1 MHMRITGCL
10 VFCMLVV
17 GFSACKSTKQV
28 DDTEI
33 YKEDALYPGV
43 EADSLVAYL
52 ERTRC
57 FGICPVYSISIY
69 RSGCVVFEGNE
80 HVKPL
85 GNHFTFLNRSDLIS
99 VGQRAEELGFFS
111 LNDEYRNPYLTD
123 FPTVYVEV
131 RYKGKKKRVWH
142 YDAEPP
148 RNLVEMEDFIDN
160 LFNEQTRWVPFP
172 VQHYKD

>member
-1 MHMRITGCL
+1 MRFSSCL
-10 VFCMLVV
+10 VFCMLAI
-17 GFSACKSTKQV
+17 FFFACKSTKQTV
-28 DDTEI
+28 VPKV
-33 YKEDALYPGV
+33 YQEDSLFPGT

-80 HVKPL
+80 HVKPI
-85 GNHFTFLNRSDLIS
+85 GNYFTFLNRTELVSI
-99 VGQRAEELGFFS
+99 GAQAEQLGFFN

-148 RNLVEMEDFIDN
+148 RNLVEMEDFIDK
-160 LFNEQTRWVPFP
+160 LFGEQTKWVPFP
-172 VQHYKD
+172 VQNYKD

>member
-1 MHMRITGCL
+1 MRITSWL
-10 VFCMLVV
+10 VFCMLAI
-17 GFSACKSTKQV
+17 GFFACNSTRQTDAPKV
-28 DDTEI
+28 
-33 YKEDALYPGV
+33 YKEDALYPGA
-43 EADSLVAYL
+43 ESDSLVAYL

-69 RSGCVVFEGNE
+69 RSGCVVFVGNE
-80 HVKPL
+80 HVKPI
-85 GNHFTFLNRSDLIS
+85 GNHFTFLNRTELIS
-99 VGQRAEELGFFS
+99 IGEQAEKSGFFN

-148 RNLVEMEDFIDN
+148 RNLVEMEDYIDK
-160 LFNEQTRWVPFP
+160 LLNEQTRWVPFP

>member
-1 MHMRITGCL
+1 MRFFICMAFYL
-10 VFCMLVV
+10 LAIVFV
-17 GFSACKSTKQV
+17 ACKSTKQTTAPKV
-28 DDTEI
+28 
-33 YKEDALYPGV
+33 YKEDTLFPGT
-43 EADSLVAYL
+43 EADSLVVYL

-69 RSGCVVFEGNE
+69 RSGFVAFEGNE
-80 HVKPL
+80 HVKPI
-85 GNHFTFLNRSDLIS
+85 GNHFTFLSRTELMSI
-99 VGQRAEELGFFS
+99 GERAEELGFFN

-148 RNLVEMEDFIDN
+148 RNLVEMEDFIDK
-160 LFNEQTRWVPFP
+160 LFGEQTQWVPFP
-172 VQHYKD
+172 EQNYKD